1 MKNTIKI
8 SEHPTYWDGE
18 LWEGSN
24 ELVFGYLQAKRG
36 MLLNGGLAQAL
47 LVSKKL
53 LLDGKEY
60 KAARATR
67 PNTKELTGDPLGCK
81 ASQVQAFL
89 EDFPLTDKQ
98 IKMFE
103 KADNINEFRSEFIA
117 LVQMFACDRASN
129 ERIVLT
135 VTNFVE
141 EFWTPDHIR
150 MMANR
155 LKKKPSQKQ
164 NSRSKLKEYLR
175 LFWEKRDLYKLDRY
189 QLADHVNQKLTTVF
203 KPGTVWQT
211 AYRAGL
217 YTPTKSG

>member
-1 MKNTIKI
+1 
-8 SEHPTYWDGE
+8 
-18 LWEGSN
+18 
-24 ELVFGYLQAKRG
+24 
-36 MLLNGGLAQAL
+36 
-47 LVSKKL
+47 
-53 LLDGKEY
+53 
-60 KAARATR
+60 
-67 PNTKELTGDPLGCK
+67 
-81 ASQVQAFL
+81 VQAML

-98 IKMFE
+98 IKMCKTAE
-103 KADNINEFRSEFIA
+103 NINEFRSQFIA

-175 LFWEKRDLYKLDRY
+175 LFWRDLCKLDRY
-189 QLADHVNQKLTTVF
+189 QLAGHVNQKLSTDF

-217 YTPTKSG
+217 FTPTQSG